1 VKAYGLDDHFA
12 VVAQDILTT
21 LERKLVQS
29 GSEQLVQE
37 ARRALA
43 DEVAKEC
50 RAEIEQATGQRVVG
64 WQSQVDPCA
73 DSAFALVRLQSL
85 SPAADHQD

>member
-1 VKAYGLDDHFA
+1 MKAYGLDDHVA

-64 WQSQVDPCA
+64 WQSQVDPRA

-85 SPAADHQD
+85 SPPADDQD